1 MKIKNFVIGGLSLCL
16 MLLIGQTSCNVANST
31 DTLANIEPYQ
41 VTDQGL
47 KWYSVDDL
55 DQMKIDPS
63 KKILVDVYTSWCGWC
78 KVMDRKTFTNQE
90 VVDYLNQNFI
100 LVKFNA
106 ESRNEVNFNGK
117 TYSFM
122 NVGRRG
128 ANGLAVEML
137 GGRMGYPTLVYYDA
151 SLNKIRSSPGYKSP
165 SQLLS
170 ELRGLTGA

>member
-1 MKIKNFVIGGLSLCL
+1 MNIRNFFVGGLACCL
-16 MLLIGQTSCNVANST
+16 LLLFSQTSCNVANST
-31 DTLANIEPYQ
+31 NTQPNIEPYQ
-41 VTDQGL
+41 VTQQGL
-47 KWYSVDDL
+47 QWFAVDDL
-55 DQMKIDPS
+55 DKMKIDPS

-90 VVDYLNQNFI
+90 VVDYLNENFI

-106 ESRNEVNFNGK
+106 ESREEVDFNGK
-117 TYSFM
+117 KYSFM

-137 GGRMGYPTLVYYDA
+137 GGRMGYPTLVYYD
-151 SLNKIRSSPGYKSP
+151 SNLTKIRSSPGYKTP

>member
-1 MKIKNFVIGGLSLCL
+1 

-100 LVKFNA
+100 LMMIVIEK
-106 ESRNEVNFNGK
+106 
-117 TYSFM
+117 
-122 NVGRRG
+122 
-128 ANGLAVEML
+128 
-137 GGRMGYPTLVYYDA
+137 
-151 SLNKIRSSPGYKSP
+151 
-165 SQLLS
+165 
-170 ELRGLTGA
+170 